1 MKKINFDQLFFNS
14 ILDLK
19 KKNLDRRLRLLTKI
33 DAVKERYKQK
43 TLLNFS
49 SNDYLGL
56 SQNKTIKNYTINII
70 KKYGIGSGSSRLV
83 SGNFDFHEKTEKELA
98 KKKKSE
104 AAIIFSTGYLANYSI
119 LSSIFNSNIFKKNPI
134 VFSDKLNHQCIY
146 EGCKNKD
153 IKFLRFHHNDMN
165 HLEYLLKKNKFKS
178 NPKFILSETVFSM
191 DGDFADIE
199 SLVKLKKKYNSF
211 LFLDEAHATGI
222 YGDNGFG
229 LSLKFSNDIDC
240 VTGTFSKAFG
250 SFGAYIS
257 CSKNLKSFLINK
269 CPSFIY
275 STALP
280 FSLLAS
286 IYSSI
291 KMIPKLKN
299 ERKKLIKNS
308 FYLREILKRENF
320 NIGNSQTNIIPI
332 IIGDSKKTISIS
344 KGLERKGFYV
354 VPIRPPSVPLNS
366 SRLRISISSCHSQN
380 NIKKLFN
387 SLKMFKNRIKHD

>member
-14 ILDLK
+14 IFELK
-19 KKNLDRRLRLLTKI
+19 KKNLERGLKLLTKI
-33 DAVKERYKQK
+33 DPVKVKYKQK
-43 TLLNFS
+43 VLLNFS

-70 KKYGIGSGSSRLV
+70 KKYGMGSGSSRLV

-165 HLEYLLKKNKFKS
+165 HLEYLLKKNKFKT

-211 LFLDEAHATGI
+211 LFLDEAHATGV

-250 SFGAYIS
+250 SFGAYVS

-275 STALP
+275 STSLP

-291 KMIPKLKN
+291 KIIPKLKN

-308 FYLREILKRENF
+308 FYLREALKKENF

-332 IIGDSKKTISIS
+332 IIGDPKKTISIS
-344 KGLERKGFYV
+344 KELERKGLYV
-354 VPIRPPSVPLNS
+354 VPIRPPSVPPNS
-366 SRLRISISSCHSQN
+366 SRLRISISSSHSES

-387 SLKMFKNRIKHD
+387 SLKM

>member
-33 DAVKERYKQK
+33 DAVKVRYKQK

-119 LSSIFNSNIFKKNPI
+119 LSSIFNSNIFKKKPI

-222 YGDNGFG
+222 YGKNGFG

-250 SFGAYIS
+250 SFGAYVS

-291 KMIPKLKN
+291 TMIPKLKN

-387 SLKMFKNRIKHD
+387 SLKMFKNRI

>member
-1 MKKINFDQLFFNS
+1 MKKINFNQFFFNS
-14 ILDLK
+14 VSELK
-19 KKNLDRRLRLLTKI
+19 KKNLDRSLKLLTKI
-33 DAVKERYKQK
+33 DPIKVKYKQK

-56 SQNKTIKNYTINII
+56 SQNKTIKNDTIKII

-83 SGNFDFHEKTEKELA
+83 SGNFDFHEKIENELA

-119 LSSIFNSNIFKKNPI
+119 LSSIFNSNIFKKKPL

-146 EGCKNKD
+146 EGCKNKN
-153 IKFLRFHHNDMN
+153 INFFRFHHNDMN

-199 SLVKLKKKYNSF
+199 GLVKLKKKYNSF

-229 LSLKFSNDIDC
+229 LSLKFNNDIDC

-275 STALP
+275 STSLP

-286 IYSSI
+286 IYSGI
-291 KMIPKLKN
+291 KIIPKLKN

-308 FYLREILKRENF
+308 FYLRRILKKENF

-354 VPIRPPSVPLNS
+354 APIRPPSVPPNS
-366 SRLRISISSCHSQN
+366 SRLRISISSCHSQD

-387 SLKMFKNRIKHD
+387 SLKMFKNRI

>member
-14 ILDLK
+14 ILELK
-19 KKNLDRRLRLLTKI
+19 KKSLDRNLRLLTKI
-33 DAVKERYKQK
+33 DTVKIKYKRK

-56 SQNKTIKNYTINII
+56 SQNNTIKNDTIKII

-83 SGNFDFHEKTEKELA
+83 SGNFDFHEKIERELA

-104 AAIIFSTGYLANYSI
+104 TTIIFSTGYLANYSI
-119 LSSIFNSNIFKKNPI
+119 LSSILSSNIFKKNPI

-146 EGCKNKD
+146 EGCKDKRVN
-153 IKFLRFHHNDMN
+153 FLRFHHNDMN
-165 HLEYLLKKNKFKS
+165 HLEYLLKKNKFKQ
-178 NPKFILSETVFSM
+178 NPKFILSESIFSM
-191 DGDFADIE
+191 DGDFADIQ
-199 SLVKLKKKYNSF
+199 SLVNLKKKYNSF
-211 LFLDEAHATGI
+211 LFLDEAHATGV
-222 YGDNGFG
+222 YGKNGFG
-229 LSLKFSNDIDC
+229 LSLEFNNDIDC

-250 SFGAYIS
+250 SFGAYVS

-275 STALP
+275 STSLP

-286 IYSSI
+286 IYSGI
-291 KMIPKLKN
+291 KIIPKLKN

-308 FYLREILKRENF
+308 YFLRTMLNKEGF

-332 IIGDSKKTISIS
+332 IIGNSKKALIIS
-344 KGLERKGFYV
+344 KKLEKKGFYV
-354 VPIRPPSVPLNS
+354 VPIRPPSVPPNS
-366 SRLRISISSCHSQN
+366 SRLRISITSSHSQN
-380 NIKKLFN
+380 NIKKLFKF
-387 SLKMFKNRIKHD
+387 LKMFKNEM

>member
-1 MKKINFDQLFFNS
+1 MKKINYDQFFFNS
-14 ILDLK
+14 VNELK
-19 KKNLDRRLRLLTKI
+19 IKGLDRYLKTLIKI
-33 DAVKERYKQK
+33 DPIKIKYQNRV
-43 TLLNFS
+43 LLNFS

-56 SQNKTIKNYTINII
+56 SQNNIIKRDTIKII

-83 SGNFDFHEKTEKELA
+83 SGNFDFHEKIESDLA

-104 AAIIFSTGYLANYSI
+104 AVIIFSTGYLANYSI
-119 LSSIFNSNIFKKNPI
+119 LSSILSSNIFKKSPI

-146 EGCKNKD
+146 EGCKNKK
-153 IKFLRFHHNDMN
+153 INFLRFHHNDMN
-165 HLEYLLKKNKFKS
+165 HLEHLLKKNKFKQ
-178 NPKFILSETVFSM
+178 NPKFILSESVFSM
-191 DGDFADIE
+191 DGDFADIAG
-199 SLVKLKKKYNSF
+199 LVNLKKKYNSF

-229 LSLKFSNDIDC
+229 LSTKFSNDIDC

-250 SFGAYIS
+250 SFGAYVS

-275 STALP
+275 STSLP

-286 IYSSI
+286 IYSGI
-291 KMIPKLKN
+291 KIIPMLKN

-308 FYLREILKRENF
+308 YFLRKILKKDNF
-320 NIGNSQTNIIPI
+320 DIGNSQTNIIPI
-332 IIGDSKKTISIS
+332 IIGDSKKTILIS
-344 KGLERKGFYV
+344 KKLEKKGFYV
-354 VPIRPPSVPLNS
+354 APIKPPSVPPNS

-387 SLKMFKNRIKHD
+387 SLKMFKNRI

>member
-14 ILDLK
+14 IFELK
-19 KKNLDRRLRLLTKI
+19 KKNLERGLKLLTKI
-33 DAVKERYKQK
+33 DPVKVKYKQK
-43 TLLNFS
+43 VLLNFS

-70 KKYGIGSGSSRLV
+70 KKYGMGSGSSRLV

-119 LSSIFNSNIFKKNPI
+119 LSSIFNSNIFKKKPI

-165 HLEYLLKKNKFKS
+165 HLEYLLKKNKFKT

-211 LFLDEAHATGI
+211 LFLDEAHATGV

-250 SFGAYIS
+250 SFGAYVS

-275 STALP
+275 STSLP

-291 KMIPKLKN
+291 KIIPKLKN

-308 FYLREILKRENF
+308 FYLREALKKENF
-320 NIGNSQTNIIPI
+320 NIGNSQTNLIPI
-332 IIGDSKKTISIS
+332 IIGDPKKTISIS
-344 KGLERKGFYV
+344 KELERKGLYV
-354 VPIRPPSVPLNS
+354 VPIRPPSVPPNS
-366 SRLRISISSCHSQN
+366 SRLRISISSSHSES

-387 SLKMFKNRIKHD
+387 SLKMFKNRI

>member
-14 ILDLK
+14 ILELK
-19 KKNLDRRLRLLTKI
+19 KKSLDRNLRLLTKI
-33 DAVKERYKQK
+33 DTVKIKYKRK

-56 SQNKTIKNYTINII
+56 SQNNTIKNDTIKII

-83 SGNFDFHEKTEKELA
+83 SGNFDFHEKIERELA

-104 AAIIFSTGYLANYSI
+104 TTIIFSTGYLANYSI
-119 LSSIFNSNIFKKNPI
+119 LSSILSSNIFKKNPI

-146 EGCKNKD
+146 EGCKDKRIN
-153 IKFLRFHHNDMN
+153 FLRFHHNNMN
-165 HLEYLLKKNKFKS
+165 HLEYLLKKNKFKQ
-178 NPKFILSETVFSM
+178 NPKFILSESIFSM

-199 SLVKLKKKYNSF
+199 SLVNLKKKYNSF
-211 LFLDEAHATGI
+211 LFLDEAHATGV
-222 YGDNGFG
+222 YGKNGFG
-229 LSLKFSNDIDC
+229 LSLEFNNDIDC

-250 SFGAYIS
+250 CFGAYVS

-275 STALP
+275 STSLP

-286 IYSSI
+286 IYSGI
-291 KMIPKLKN
+291 KIIPKLKN

-308 FYLREILKRENF
+308 YFLRTMLNKEGF

-332 IIGDSKKTISIS
+332 IIGNSKKALIIS
-344 KGLERKGFYV
+344 KKLEKKGFYV
-354 VPIRPPSVPLNS
+354 VPIRPPSVPPDS
-366 SRLRISISSCHSQN
+366 SRLRISITSSHSQN
-380 NIKKLFN
+380 NIKKLFKF
-387 SLKMFKNRIKHD
+387 LKMFKNEM

>member
-1 MKKINFDQLFFNS
+1 MKKINYDQFFFNS
-14 ILDLK
+14 LNELK
-19 KKNLDRRLRLLTKI
+19 IKGLDRYLKTLIKI
-33 DAVKERYKQK
+33 DPIKVKYRNRV
-43 TLLNFS
+43 LLNFS

-56 SQNKTIKNYTINII
+56 SQNNIIKRYTIKII
-70 KKYGIGSGSSRLV
+70 KKYGIGSGSLRLV
-83 SGNFDFHEKTEKELA
+83 VGNFDFHEKIENDLA

-119 LSSIFNSNIFKKNPI
+119 LSSILSSNIFKKSPI

-146 EGCKNKD
+146 EGCKNKK
-153 IKFLRFHHNDMN
+153 INFLRFRHNDMN
-165 HLEYLLKKNKFKS
+165 HLEYLLKKNKFKQ
-178 NPKFILSETVFSM
+178 NPKFILSESVFSM
-191 DGDFADIE
+191 DGDFADIAG
-199 SLVKLKKKYNSF
+199 LVNLKKKYNSF

-229 LSLKFSNDIDC
+229 LSTKFSNDIDC

-250 SFGAYIS
+250 SFGAYVS

-275 STALP
+275 STSLP

-286 IYSSI
+286 IYSGI
-291 KMIPKLKN
+291 KIIPKLKN

-308 FYLREILKRENF
+308 YFLRKILKKDNF
-320 NIGNSQTNIIPI
+320 DIGNSQTNIIPI
-332 IIGDSKKTISIS
+332 IIGDSKKTILIS
-344 KGLERKGFYV
+344 KKLEKKGFYV
-354 VPIRPPSVPLNS
+354 APIRPPSVPPNS

-387 SLKMFKNRIKHD
+387 SLKMFKNRI

>member
-14 ILDLK
+14 ILELK
-19 KKNLDRRLRLLTKI
+19 KKNLDRHLRLLTKI
-33 DAVKERYKQK
+33 DTVKIKYKRK

-56 SQNKTIKNYTINII
+56 SQNNTIKNDTIKII

-83 SGNFDFHEKTEKELA
+83 SGNFDFHEKIERELA

-104 AAIIFSTGYLANYSI
+104 TTIIFSTGYLANYSI
-119 LSSIFNSNIFKKNPI
+119 LSSILSSNIFKKNPI

-146 EGCKNKD
+146 EGCKDKRIN
-153 IKFLRFHHNDMN
+153 FLRFHHNNMN
-165 HLEYLLKKNKFKS
+165 HLEYLLKKNKFKQ
-178 NPKFILSETVFSM
+178 NPKFILSESIFSM
-191 DGDFADIE
+191 DGDFADIK
-199 SLVKLKKKYNSF
+199 SLVNLKKKYNSF

-222 YGDNGFG
+222 YGKNGFG
-229 LSLKFSNDIDC
+229 MSLEFNNDIDC

-250 SFGAYIS
+250 SFGAYVS

-275 STALP
+275 STSLP

-286 IYSSI
+286 IYSGI
-291 KMIPKLKN
+291 KIIPKLKN

-308 FYLREILKRENF
+308 YFLRTMLNKEGF

-332 IIGDSKKTISIS
+332 IIGNSKKALIIS
-344 KGLERKGFYV
+344 KKLEKKGFYV
-354 VPIRPPSVPLNS
+354 VPIRPPSVPPNS
-366 SRLRISISSCHSQN
+366 SRLRISITSSHSQN
-380 NIKKLFN
+380 NIKKLFKF
-387 SLKMFKNRIKHD
+387 LKMFKNEM

>member
-14 ILDLK
+14 ILELK
-19 KKNLDRRLRLLTKI
+19 KKSLDRHLRLLTKI
-33 DAVKERYKQK
+33 DTVKIKYKRK

-56 SQNKTIKNYTINII
+56 SQNNTIKNDTIKII

-83 SGNFDFHEKTEKELA
+83 SGNFDFHEKIERELA

-104 AAIIFSTGYLANYSI
+104 TTIIFSTGYLANYSI
-119 LSSIFNSNIFKKNPI
+119 LSSILSSNIFKKNPI

-146 EGCKNKD
+146 EGCKDKRIN
-153 IKFLRFHHNDMN
+153 FLRFHHNDMN
-165 HLEYLLKKNKFKS
+165 HLEYLLKKNKFKQ
-178 NPKFILSETVFSM
+178 NPKFILSESIFSM

-199 SLVKLKKKYNSF
+199 SLVNLKKKYNSF
-211 LFLDEAHATGI
+211 LFLDEAHATGV
-222 YGDNGFG
+222 YGKNGFG
-229 LSLKFSNDIDC
+229 LSLEFNNDIDC

-250 SFGAYIS
+250 SFGAYVS

-275 STALP
+275 STSLP

-286 IYSSI
+286 IYSGI
-291 KMIPKLKN
+291 KIIPKLKN

-308 FYLREILKRENF
+308 YFLRTMLNKEGF

-332 IIGDSKKTISIS
+332 IIGNSKKALIIS
-344 KGLERKGFYV
+344 KKLEKKGFYV
-354 VPIRPPSVPLNS
+354 VPIRPPSVPPNS
-366 SRLRISISSCHSQN
+366 SRLRISITSSHSQN
-380 NIKKLFN
+380 NIKKLFKF
-387 SLKMFKNRIKHD
+387 LKMFKNEM

>member
-1 MKKINFDQLFFNS
+1 MKKINFDQIFLNS
-14 ILDLK
+14 ISELK
-19 KKNLDRRLRLLTKI
+19 KKSLYRRLKLFKKI
-33 DAVKERYKQK
+33 DTVKIKYKKK

-56 SQNKTIKNYTINII
+56 TQNKIIKRDTIKIV
-70 KKYGIGSGSSRLV
+70 KRYGIGSGSSRLI
-83 SGNFDFHEKTEKELA
+83 SGNFDFHEKIEKELA
-98 KKKKSE
+98 KKKRSE
-104 AAIIFSTGYLANYSI
+104 VSIIFSTGYLANYSI
-119 LSSIFNSNIFKKNPI
+119 LSSIFNSNIFKKPPI

-146 EGCKNKD
+146 EGCKNKK
-153 IKFLRFHHNDMN
+153 IRFIRFHHNDMT
-165 HLEYLLKKNKFKS
+165 HLEYLLKKHKFKQ
-178 NPKFILSETVFSM
+178 NPKFILSESVFSM

-199 SLVKLKKKYNSF
+199 NLVNLKKKYNSF
-211 LFLDEAHATGI
+211 LFLDEAHATGV

-291 KMIPKLKN
+291 KIMPKLKN
-299 ERKKLIKNS
+299 QRKKLIKNS
-308 FYLREILKRENF
+308 FLLRKMLKKENF

-332 IIGDSKKTISIS
+332 IIGNSKKTILIS
-344 KGLERKGFYV
+344 KKLEKKGFYV
-354 VPIRPPSVPLNS
+354 APIRPPSVPQNS
-366 SRLRISISSCHSQN
+366 SRLRISISSAHSLN
-380 NIKKLFN
+380 NIKKLFD
-387 SLKMFKNRIKHD
+387 SLKIFKNKV

>member
-14 ILDLK
+14 ILELK
-19 KKNLDRRLRLLTKI
+19 KKSLDRNLRLLTKI
-33 DAVKERYKQK
+33 DTVKIKYKRK

-56 SQNKTIKNYTINII
+56 SQNNTIKNDTIKII

-83 SGNFDFHEKTEKELA
+83 SGNFDFHEKIERELA

-104 AAIIFSTGYLANYSI
+104 TTIIFSTGYLANYSI
-119 LSSIFNSNIFKKNPI
+119 LSSILSSNIFKKNPI

-146 EGCKNKD
+146 EGCKDKRVN
-153 IKFLRFHHNDMN
+153 FLRFHHNDMN
-165 HLEYLLKKNKFKS
+165 HLEYLLKKNKFKQ
-178 NPKFILSETVFSM
+178 NPKFILSESIFSM

-199 SLVKLKKKYNSF
+199 SLVNLKKKYNSF

-222 YGDNGFG
+222 YGKNGFG
-229 LSLKFSNDIDC
+229 MSLEFNNDIDC

-250 SFGAYIS
+250 SFGAYVS

-275 STALP
+275 STSLP

-286 IYSSI
+286 IYSGI
-291 KMIPKLKN
+291 KIIPKLKN

-308 FYLREILKRENF
+308 YFLRTMLNKEGF

-332 IIGDSKKTISIS
+332 IIGNSKKALIIS
-344 KGLERKGFYV
+344 KKLEKKGFYV
-354 VPIRPPSVPLNS
+354 VPIRPPSVPPNS
-366 SRLRISISSCHSQN
+366 SRLRISITSSHSQN
-380 NIKKLFN
+380 NIKKLFKF
-387 SLKMFKNRIKHD
+387 LKMFKNEM

>member
-14 ILDLK
+14 IFELK
-19 KKNLDRRLRLLTKI
+19 KKNLERGLKLLTKI
-33 DAVKERYKQK
+33 DPVKVKYKQK
-43 TLLNFS
+43 VLLNFS

-70 KKYGIGSGSSRLV
+70 KKYGMGSGSSRLV

-119 LSSIFNSNIFKKNPI
+119 LSSIFNSNIFKKKPI

-165 HLEYLLKKNKFKS
+165 HLEYLLKKNKFKT

-191 DGDFADIE
+191 AGDFADIE

-211 LFLDEAHATGI
+211 LFLDEAHATGV

-250 SFGAYIS
+250 SFGAYVS

-275 STALP
+275 STSLP

-291 KMIPKLKN
+291 KIIPKLKN

-308 FYLREILKRENF
+308 FYLREALKKENF
-320 NIGNSQTNIIPI
+320 NIGNSQTNLIPI
-332 IIGDSKKTISIS
+332 IIGDPKKTISIS
-344 KGLERKGFYV
+344 KELERKGLYV
-354 VPIRPPSVPLNS
+354 VPIRPPSVPPNS
-366 SRLRISISSCHSQN
+366 SRLRISISSCHSEN

-387 SLKMFKNRIKHD
+387 SLKMFKNRI

>member
-14 ILDLK
+14 IFELK
-19 KKNLDRRLRLLTKI
+19 KKNLERGLKLLTKI
-33 DAVKERYKQK
+33 DPVKVKYKQK
-43 TLLNFS
+43 VLLNFS

-70 KKYGIGSGSSRLV
+70 KKYGMGSGSSRLV

-119 LSSIFNSNIFKKNPI
+119 LSSIFNSNIFKKKPI

-165 HLEYLLKKNKFKS
+165 HLEYLLKKNKFKT

-211 LFLDEAHATGI
+211 LFLDEAHATGV

-250 SFGAYIS
+250 SFGAYVS

-275 STALP
+275 STSLP

-291 KMIPKLKN
+291 KIIPKLKN

-308 FYLREILKRENF
+308 FYLREALKKENF

-332 IIGDSKKTISIS
+332 IIGDPKKTISIS
-344 KGLERKGFYV
+344 KELERKGLYV
-354 VPIRPPSVPLNS
+354 VPIRPPSVPPNS
-366 SRLRISISSCHSQN
+366 SRLRISISSSHSES

-387 SLKMFKNRIKHD
+387 SLKMFKNRI

>member
-14 ILDLK
+14 ILELK
-19 KKNLDRRLRLLTKI
+19 KKSLDRNLRLLTKV
-33 DAVKERYKQK
+33 DTVKIKYKRK

-56 SQNKTIKNYTINII
+56 SQNNTIKNDTIKII

-83 SGNFDFHEKTEKELA
+83 SGNFDFHEKIERELA

-104 AAIIFSTGYLANYSI
+104 TTIIFSTGYLANYSI
-119 LSSIFNSNIFKKNPI
+119 LSSILSSNIFKKNPI

-146 EGCKNKD
+146 EGCKDKRIN
-153 IKFLRFHHNDMN
+153 FLRFHHNDMN
-165 HLEYLLKKNKFKS
+165 HLEYLLKKNKFKQ
-178 NPKFILSETVFSM
+178 NPKFILSESIFSM

-199 SLVKLKKKYNSF
+199 SLVNLKKKYNSF
-211 LFLDEAHATGI
+211 LFLDEAHATGV
-222 YGDNGFG
+222 YGKNGFG
-229 LSLKFSNDIDC
+229 LSLEFNNDIDC

-250 SFGAYIS
+250 SFGAYVS

-275 STALP
+275 STSLP

-286 IYSSI
+286 IYSGI
-291 KMIPKLKN
+291 KIIPKLKN

-308 FYLREILKRENF
+308 YFLRTMLNKEGF

-332 IIGDSKKTISIS
+332 IIGNSKKALIIS
-344 KGLERKGFYV
+344 KKLEKKGFYV
-354 VPIRPPSVPLNS
+354 VPIRPPSVPPNS
-366 SRLRISISSCHSQN
+366 SRLRISITSSHSQN
-380 NIKKLFN
+380 NIKKLFKF
-387 SLKMFKNRIKHD
+387 LKMFKNEM

>member
-1 MKKINFDQLFFNS
+1 MKKINYDQFFFNS
-14 ILDLK
+14 LNELK
-19 KKNLDRRLRLLTKI
+19 IKGLDRYLKTLIKI
-33 DAVKERYKQK
+33 DPIKIKYQNRV
-43 TLLNFS
+43 LLNFS

-56 SQNKTIKNYTINII
+56 SQNNIIKRDTIKII

-83 SGNFDFHEKTEKELA
+83 TGNFDFHEKIENDLA

-119 LSSIFNSNIFKKNPI
+119 LSSILSSNIFKKNPI

-146 EGCKNKD
+146 EGCKNKK

-165 HLEYLLKKNKFKS
+165 HLEYLLKKNKFKQ
-178 NPKFILSETVFSM
+178 NPKFILSESVFSM

-199 SLVKLKKKYNSF
+199 SLVNLKTKYNSF
-211 LFLDEAHATGI
+211 LFLDEAHATGV

-229 LSLKFSNDIDC
+229 LSLKFSKNIDC

-250 SFGAYIS
+250 SFGAYVS

-275 STALP
+275 STSLP

-286 IYSSI
+286 IYSGI
-291 KMIPKLKN
+291 KIIPKLEK

-308 FYLREILKRENF
+308 YFLRTILKRDNF
-320 NIGNSQTNIIPI
+320 DIGNSQTNIIPI
-332 IIGDSKKTISIS
+332 IIGNSKKTISIS
-344 KGLERKGFYV
+344 KKLEKKGFYV
-354 VPIRPPSVPLNS
+354 APIRPPSVPANS
-366 SRLRISISSCHSQN
+366 SRLRISISSFHTLN
-380 NIKKLFN
+380 DIKKLFYF
-387 SLKMFKNRIKHD
+387 LKMFKNVI

>member
-1 MKKINFDQLFFNS
+1 MKKINYDQFFFNS
-14 ILDLK
+14 LNELK
-19 KKNLDRRLRLLTKI
+19 IKGLDRHLKTLIKI
-33 DAVKERYKQK
+33 DPIKIKYQNRV
-43 TLLNFS
+43 LLNFS

-56 SQNKTIKNYTINII
+56 SQNNIIKRDTIKII

-83 SGNFDFHEKTEKELA
+83 SGNFDFHEKIESDLA

-104 AAIIFSTGYLANYSI
+104 VAIIFSTGYLANYSI
-119 LSSIFNSNIFKKNPI
+119 LSTIFSSNIFKKNPI

-146 EGCKNKD
+146 EGCKNKK
-153 IKFLRFHHNDMN
+153 INFFRFRHNDMN
-165 HLEYLLKKNKFKS
+165 HLEYLLKKNKFKQ
-178 NPKFILSETVFSM
+178 NPKFILSESVFSM
-191 DGDFADIE
+191 DGDFADIAG
-199 SLVKLKKKYNSF
+199 LVNLKKKYNSF

-229 LSLKFSNDIDC
+229 LSTKFSNDIDC

-250 SFGAYIS
+250 SFGAYVS

-269 CPSFIY
+269 CSSFIY
-275 STALP
+275 STSLP

-286 IYSSI
+286 IYSGI
-291 KMIPKLKN
+291 KIIPKLKN

-308 FYLREILKRENF
+308 YFLRKILKKDNF
-320 NIGNSQTNIIPI
+320 DIGNSQTNIIPI
-332 IIGDSKKTISIS
+332 IIGDSKKTILIS
-344 KGLERKGFYV
+344 KKLEKKGFYV
-354 VPIRPPSVPLNS
+354 VPIRPPSVPPNS

-387 SLKMFKNRIKHD
+387 SLKMFKNRI

>member
-33 DAVKERYKQK
+33 DAVKVRYKQK

-199 SLVKLKKKYNSF
+199 SLVKLKK
-211 LFLDEAHATGI
+211 
-222 YGDNGFG
+222 
-229 LSLKFSNDIDC
+229 
-240 VTGTFSKAFG
+240 
-250 SFGAYIS
+250 
-257 CSKNLKSFLINK
+257 
-269 CPSFIY
+269 
-275 STALP
+275 
-280 FSLLAS
+280 
-286 IYSSI
+286 
-291 KMIPKLKN
+291 
-299 ERKKLIKNS
+299 
-308 FYLREILKRENF
+308 
-320 NIGNSQTNIIPI
+320 NIIH
-332 IIGDSKKTISIS
+332 
-344 KGLERKGFYV
+344 FY
-354 VPIRPPSVPLNS
+354 
-366 SRLRISISSCHSQN
+366 
-380 NIKKLFN
+380 F
-387 SLKMFKNRIKHD
+387 

>member
-1 MKKINFDQLFFNS
+1 MKKINYDQFFFNS
-14 ILDLK
+14 VNELK
-19 KKNLDRRLRLLTKI
+19 IKGLDRYLKTLIKI
-33 DAVKERYKQK
+33 DPIKIKYQNRV
-43 TLLNFS
+43 LLNFS

-56 SQNKTIKNYTINII
+56 SQNNIIKRDTIKII

-83 SGNFDFHEKTEKELA
+83 SGNFDFHEKIESDLA

-104 AAIIFSTGYLANYSI
+104 AVIIFSTGYLANYSI
-119 LSSIFNSNIFKKNPI
+119 LSSILSSNIFKKSPI

-146 EGCKNKD
+146 EGCKNKK
-153 IKFLRFHHNDMN
+153 INFLRFRHNDMN
-165 HLEYLLKKNKFKS
+165 HLEYLLKKNKFKQ
-178 NPKFILSETVFSM
+178 NPKFILSESVFSM
-191 DGDFADIE
+191 DGDFADIAG
-199 SLVKLKKKYNSF
+199 LVNLKKKYNSF

-229 LSLKFSNDIDC
+229 LSTKFSNDIDC

-250 SFGAYIS
+250 SFGAYVS

-275 STALP
+275 STSLP

-286 IYSSI
+286 IYSGI
-291 KMIPKLKN
+291 KIIPKLKN

-308 FYLREILKRENF
+308 YFLRKILKKDNF
-320 NIGNSQTNIIPI
+320 DIGNSQTNIIPI
-332 IIGDSKKTISIS
+332 IIGDSKKTILIS
-344 KGLERKGFYV
+344 EKLEKKGFYV
-354 VPIRPPSVPLNS
+354 APIRPPSVPPNS

-387 SLKMFKNRIKHD
+387 SLKMFKNRI

>member
-14 ILDLK
+14 ILELK
-19 KKNLDRRLRLLTKI
+19 KKSLDRNLRLLTKI
-33 DAVKERYKQK
+33 DTVKIKYKRK

-56 SQNKTIKNYTINII
+56 SQNNTIKNDTIKVI

-83 SGNFDFHEKTEKELA
+83 SGNFDFHEKIERELA

-104 AAIIFSTGYLANYSI
+104 TTIIFSTGYLANYSI
-119 LSSIFNSNIFKKNPI
+119 LSSILSSNIFKKNPI

-146 EGCKNKD
+146 EGCKDKRIN
-153 IKFLRFHHNDMN
+153 FLRFHHNDMN
-165 HLEYLLKKNKFKS
+165 HLEYLLKKNKFKQ
-178 NPKFILSETVFSM
+178 NPKFILSESIFSM

-199 SLVKLKKKYNSF
+199 SLVNLKKKYNSF
-211 LFLDEAHATGI
+211 LFLDEAHATGV
-222 YGDNGFG
+222 YGKNGFG
-229 LSLKFSNDIDC
+229 LSLEFNNDIDC

-250 SFGAYIS
+250 SFGAYVS

-275 STALP
+275 STSLP

-286 IYSSI
+286 IYSGI
-291 KMIPKLKN
+291 KIIPKLKN

-308 FYLREILKRENF
+308 YFLRTMLNKEGF

-332 IIGDSKKTISIS
+332 IIGNSKKALIIS
-344 KGLERKGFYV
+344 KKLEKKGFYV
-354 VPIRPPSVPLNS
+354 VPIRPPSVPPNS
-366 SRLRISISSCHSQN
+366 SRLRISITSSHSQN
-380 NIKKLFN
+380 NIKKLFKF
-387 SLKMFKNRIKHD
+387 LKMFKNEM